1 MDQCP
6 SEVDLQQLQ
15 DIHISVQMPNAA
27 EKK

>member
-15 DIHISVQMPNAA
+15 DIHISVQMPKAG
-27 EKK
+27 K